1 MAVIPG
7 EGTILKVGTTSTV
20 AAVAKV
26 NNISL
31 GAVEQEAVD
40 SFSLDSTLK
49 ETRPSRLPDPGSL
62 TFNLYIITGNTQQE
76 LIRTSSTNHSILYW
90 EVEDVDGNTATFQGF
105 VTSYEENG
113 MEVESNKSADVEVK
127 LTTLITYAEA
137 A

>member
-26 NNISL
+26 NSIDL
-31 GAVEQEAVD
+31 GPTEQEAVD
-40 SFSLDSTLK
+40 SYSLDSILK

-62 TFNLYIITGNTQQE
+62 TFNLYLLTDNTQHE
-76 LIRTSSTNHSILYW
+76 LIRDSSTNAAILFW
-90 EVEDVDGNTATFQGF
+90 EVEDADGNTATFQGF
-105 VTSYEENG
+105 VTSYEQNG
-113 MEVESNKSADVEVK
+113 MEVNSNKSADVEVK
-127 LTTLITYAEA
+127 LTTLITYAGA